1 MERKAPEYLRSHDLR
16 QGEKKANCRDIAQ
29 YWQVTREA

>member
-16 QGEKKANCRDIAQ
+16 KGKKKEANCRDIAQ
-29 YWQVTREA
+29 Y